1 MLLAARHDLPYSAIA
16 EAVRAAIAFRAVDE
30 EGRLYPRD
38 TEFIA
43 NEVPKGLA
51 GILRDICGLRES
63 DVIDREVIA
72 RILQSAS
79 DRAGN

>member
-1 MLLAARHDLPYSAIA
+1 
-16 EAVRAAIAFRAVDE
+16 
-30 EGRLYPRD
+30 
-38 TEFIA
+38 
-43 NEVPKGLA
+43 VPKGLA
-51 GILRDICGLRES
+51 GILRDVCGLRES